1 MPPQHAAGN
10 RREVQCSQQQ
20 GQSAS
25 LRRAAQCAPQQEQ
38 VHRRIN
44 RHETNQH
51 RTGNGHQ
58 HVAIHLVEEVQQLKV
73 VAGAFLQQ
81 LGTQSRAADRQKDA
95 VGNVC
100 EGHGDEHTRTDQQ
113 AQRHAVR
120 QVVRAG
126 EVNFFL
132 LLRLQALI
140 VQHDD
145 RERAVR
151 ADRVTAAVTGVVAG
165 GKIVQ
170 NLNVSF
176 RVSVLNGLH
185 NVVAFKV
192 GFSVNAVRD
201 LQGEEAETHT
211 GIVRTRRQPIHL
223 VTARQQP
230 AVRGFPETHVV
241 AFLGVSVH
249 FLLVGKSLR
258 LTKNFQRGDRRL
270 RVGTAGDG
278 GENNLPGGDE
288 GDIVSAGPSRVL
300 HDLVNLLLGTDQTD
314 IDRVAEQAVRGA
326 GAPNK
331 VVGHVD
337 AGHDG
342 VKTR

>member
-1 MPPQHAAGN
+1 MLENLRVRCTLHDLRIAHVEGAGCRVLDRRIRGERQHRKHRNTQLEENRGQRQGLVAPQHTAGN
-10 RREVQCSQQQ
+10 RCEVQRRQQQ
-20 GQSAS
+20 SQATS
-25 LRRAAQCAPQQEQ
+25 LRRAAQRAPQQEQ

-44 RHETNQH
+44 CYKTHQH
-51 RTGNGHQ
+51 GAGNGEQ
-58 HVAIHLVEEVQQLKV
+58 HVAIHLIEEVQQLNV

-81 LGTQSRAADRQKDA
+81 LGTKSRAAERQNDA
-95 VGNVC
+95 VDDVG
-100 EGHGDEHTRTDQQ
+100 EGHSDEHTRTNQQ

-132 LLRLQALI
+132 LLRLQTLI

-151 ADRVTAAVTGVVAG
+151 TDRVTAAVTGVVAG

-176 RVSVLNGLH
+176 RVGVLNGLH

-211 GIVRTRRQPIHL
+211 GVVGARRQPIHL
-223 VTARQQP
+223 VTARQKP
-230 AVRGFPETHVV
+230 AVWGFPEAHVV
-241 AFLGVSVH
+241 ALLGVAVH
-249 FLLVGKSLR
+249 FLLVGESLR
-258 LTKNFQRGDRRL
+258 LTKNF
-270 RVGTAGDG
+270 
-278 GENNLPGGDE
+278 
-288 GDIVSAGPSRVL
+288 
-300 HDLVNLLLGTDQTD
+300 
-314 IDRVAEQAVRGA
+314 
-326 GAPNK
+326 
-331 VVGHVD
+331 
-337 AGHDG
+337 
-342 VKTR
+342 

>member
-1 MPPQHAAGN
+1 M
-10 RREVQCSQQQ
+10 
-20 GQSAS
+20 
-25 LRRAAQCAPQQEQ
+25 
-38 VHRRIN
+38 HRRIN

-51 RTGNGHQ
+51 RTGNGQQ
-58 HVAIHLVEEVQQLKV
+58 HVAIHLIEEVQQLKV

-81 LGTQSRAADRQKDA
+81 FGAQCRAAERQNDA
-95 VGNVC
+95 VDNVC

-140 VQHDD
+140 VQYDD

-151 ADRVTAAVTGVVAG
+151 ADCVAAAVTGVVTG

-211 GIVRTRRQPIHL
+211 GVVRARRQPIHL

-230 AVRGFPETHVV
+230 AVRGFPEAHVV
-241 AFLGVSVH
+241 AFLGVAVH
-249 FLLVGKSLR
+249 FLLVGESLR
-258 LTKNFQRGDRRL
+258 SAKNFQRGDRRL
-270 RVGTAGDG
+270 RVGAAGDG
-278 GENNLPGGDE
+278 GKNNLPGRDE
-288 GDIVSAGPSRVL
+288 GDVVSAGPAGVL
-300 HDLVNLLLGTDQTD
+300 HDLVNLLLGTNQTD
-314 IDRVAEQAVRGA
+314 IDRVAEQAIRSA
-326 GAPNK
+326 GAPDK